1 MSDSDNLFVGHTVDP
16 VSHEHTGS
24 EAAIEASDLTT
35 HGVIVGM
42 TGSGKTGLGVILIE
56 EALAA
61 GIPTLVIDPKGDMGN
76 LALTFP
82 AMRAEDFEPW
92 VPEPDPPTTRTDAAA
107 ATAETWQSGL
117 ERSGI
122 DAERLEAQHR
132 ETAVTIYTPGS
143 AAGVP
148 LNVVGSLRAPVDADP
163 EALTDEIES
172 FTTGLLRL
180 VGIDADPLADREH
193 ILVANL
199 IHHAW
204 GEGRDLDLATL
215 IAAIQDPPMRKL
227 GVIDLE
233 TFFSADDRLELALR
247 LNGLAASPA
256 FATWAMGA
264 DLDIDALVA
273 TPTGTGATKA
283 AVISIAHLSDEERQ
297 FVVSLVLSK
306 LVTWMRSRPGR
317 PDLGLLVY
325 MDEVMGFVP
334 PTAQPP
340 AKKPILTLLK
350 QARAYGVG
358 LVLSTQ
364 NPVDL
369 DYKAMSNA
377 GTWMIG
383 RLQTERDKARLL
395 DGMRSAA
402 GDTDLSTID
411 ATISGLAKREFL
423 LHSTHTAGPQVFSTR
438 WAISYL
444 AGPLTR
450 DQISRLTAHDGADGH
465 AGPAAGPTAA
475 APGAGPA
482 DTGDAGVAGDG
493 DRSPALADDET
504 IAVPPV
510 AEGVRVAYLH
520 PSAPWGDAVGAT
532 PGGRRLVPALLVQ
545 ATALFDERRADL
557 RHEMSWNLVLS
568 PLSDHLDPDTAVM
581 VETGDR
587 DLVDDPPDGA
597 VHVLVDARL
606 DQASFWRSARAR
618 IRDHLHRSAT
628 VELFHNPELK
638 LWSRP
643 GETREDFARRCDV
656 AADEGADADA
666 DSLRDT
672 LRSKSDRVRDAIAK
686 AQDRVRELETDVAN
700 RSRDEVLSGVGD
712 LLGGLLGGR
721 RGTRGVLGDLRRAS
735 GRRRTRD
742 NAEERLETARRR
754 LGETVDDL
762 ADLEA
767 ELAESLNEILDDWE
781 ERAGAIESVVVGL
794 EKNDIDVDDPILV
807 WVPTD

>member
-24 EAAIEASDLTT
+24 EAALEASDLTT

-42 TGSGKTGLGVILIE
+42 TGSGKTGLGMILLE

-82 AMRAEDFEPW
+82 AMQAEDFEPW
-92 VPEPDPPTTRTDAAA
+92 IPDPDPPTTRIEAAA
-107 ATAETWQSGL
+107 QTADTWRRGL

-122 DAERLEAQHR
+122 DAERLAAQHR
-132 ETAVTIYTPGS
+132 DTAVTIYTPGS

-148 LNVVGSLRAPVDADP
+148 LNVVGSLRAPVGADP
-163 EALTDEIES
+163 EALADEIEN

-180 VGIDADPLADREH
+180 VGLDADPLADREH

-204 GEGRDLDLATL
+204 GQGRDLDLATL

-233 TFFSADDRLELALR
+233 TFFDADDRLKLALR

-256 FATWAMGA
+256 FATWATGA

-283 AVISIAHLSDEERQ
+283 AVISIAHLSDDERQ

-306 LVTWMRSRPGR
+306 LVTWMRSRTGR

-450 DQISRLTAHDGADGH
+450 DQISRLTARDAAGGGAP
-465 AGPAAGPTAA
+465 PAAATAA
-475 APGAGPA
+475 MAP
-482 DTGDAGVAGDG
+482 DDG
-493 DRSPALADDET
+493 STDSGSGEGSTELADDET
-504 IAVPPV
+504 IAMPPV
-510 AEGVRVAYLH
+510 AEGVRVAYMH
-520 PSAPWGDAVGAT
+520 PSAPWGGEVGAT
-532 PGGRRLVPALLVQ
+532 AGGRRLVPALLVQ

-557 RHEMSWNLVLS
+557 RHEMSWNLALS

-587 DLVDDPPDGA
+587 DLMDDAPEGA

-606 DQASFWRSARAR
+606 DQASFWRSARTG

-628 VELFHNPELK
+628 VELFRNPELK

-666 DSLRDT
+666 DTLRDS
-672 LRSKSDRVRDAIAK
+672 LRSKAGRVRDAIAK
-686 AQDRVRELETDVAN
+686 AEDRVRELETDVAN

-754 LGETVDDL
+754 LGERVDDL

-807 WVPTD
+807 WLPTA